1 MNGPYAAA
9 SRRLLEDR
17 HLMRRLRRY
26 AGVSVISTAVSLAV
40 LTLLVGTDAV
50 TVGWANVIA
59 TGVGTVP
66 SFELNRR
73 WVWGRSADCW
83 TIRRTGATM

>member
-1 MNGPYAAA
+1 MAIDLLWRSPTIRLHEMRNERSLRGCFSSPA
-9 SRRLLEDR
+9 RR
-17 HLMRRLRRY
+17 
-26 AGVSVISTAVSLAV
+26 

-50 TVGWANVIA
+50 TAGWANVIA